1 MDELLWKGIKF
12 VQQENLSILLIED
25 NLALAGQITRFLEG
39 LGWQVDFADRG
50 HQGMRLAT
58 SQQFDVVILDLNLPD
73 CDGLTVCEHIK
84 KHQTRI
90 TPILM
95 LTARD
100 AFEDKA
106 KGFAQ
111 GTDDYLTKPCDL
123 RELAMR
129 CKALARRPSLHSDTL
144 IKKGRLSVDSRAFS
158 VEWENEPIKV
168 TKVGFKI
175 LKALIDAHPYPIA
188 RTDLLQ
194 HVWGDEPPESNALK
208 SHIYSLRKSIEHHS
222 KQTILKTISN
232 VGYQLQGLDD
242 EE

>member
-1 MDELLWKGIKF
+1 M
-12 VQQENLSILLIED
+12 QQDKLSILLIED

-39 LGWQVDFADRG
+39 LGWLVDFADRG
-50 HQGMRLAT
+50 QQGMRLAT

-73 CDGLTVCEHIK
+73 CDGLAVCEHIK

-100 AFEDKA
+100 GFEDKA

-144 IKKGRLSVDSRAFS
+144 IQKGRMSIDSRAFL
-158 VEWENEPIKV
+158 VKWNNKPIKV

-175 LKALIDAHPYPIA
+175 LKALIDAYPYPVA
-188 RTDLLQ
+188 RTDLIQ

-208 SHIYSLRKSIEHHS
+208 SHMYSLRKAIEQQS
-222 KQTILKTISN
+222 NKPILKTISN
-232 VGYQLQGLDD
+232 LGYQLQGLDD
-242 EE
+242 E